1 MDGLE
6 AARRMGLEVIAKYG
20 LFRTVKGLQ
29 EQNPTTFMRR
39 SREQVEKFVRK
50 FEKEGWKLTSN
61 PVAERLKPTYDTE
74 YVPVQDTKGTAT
86 LWKPTSTQMRP
97 DHPFFEPD
105 VDLYEVRAYF
115 SRAPRR
121 AVWDIS
127 EDVLKRL
134 INSGKLPTSV
144 KLAE

>member
-1 MDGLE
+1 MDGVA
-6 AARRMGLEVIAKYG
+6 AARKAGLEVMAKYG
-20 LFRTVKGLQ
+20 LFRTAKGLQ

-50 FEKEGWKLTSN
+50 FEKEGWELESN

-74 YVPVQDTKGTAT
+74 YVPVQDTKGSAT

-97 DHPFFEPD
+97 DHPFFESD
-105 VDLYEVRAYF
+105 TDLYEVRAYF

-121 AVWDIS
+121 AVWEVSDA
-127 EDVLKRL
+127 VLKRL
-134 INSGKLPTSV
+134 IDSKKLPTSI